1 MKANLPDKE
10 NGRPK
15 RRRRRGRQNCDPDAG
30 LALRPEVR
38 ARLEVALRSTKADK
52 RGTPLEEVARKLG
65 LQLRGAGQLPE
76 ELLPA
81 EKTLWILNHYA
92 VTPDLPGRTR
102 HFDLGREL
110 IRQGWRVILFASSF
124 QHHDHREAKLS
135 GGERWRLEE
144 VERVSIVWVRTT
156 PYVRNDWRRALNMV
170 SFAVR
175 AWGIGRSLPRRETR
189 VRRPDVVI
197 GSSVHLLTVLAAW
210 RLARRH
216 RARFIME
223 VRDLWPETLID
234 MREVK
239 KHSLVA
245 RLLRVL
251 ERFLYRRADRIITLL
266 PRAHEYIE
274 SRGIPGRK
282 IVWIPNGVD
291 VTRFE
296 PVPARRTTGSL
307 FTVMYLGAHG
317 QANTLDVVLEA
328 AKLLQDQAK
337 ERVRFILV
345 GDGPEKPRLME
356 EAGRF
361 SLSNVEF
368 RNALPK
374 DDVPKTLAEADATVL
389 VLHDL
394 PLYRYGISL
403 NKLFDYLA
411 AARPIILAGNPANN
425 PVAEAMC
432 GLVVPPQ
439 DPLALTKAVIAL
451 LETPAS
457 ERAAMGARGR
467 AYVEERHALPAL
479 ARRLAECLEEGA

>member
-1 MKANLPDKE
+1 VKANIPDKE

-15 RRRRRGRQNCDPDAG
+15 RRRPYGRQNWDPDAG
-30 LALRPEVR
+30 LDLRPEVR
-38 ARLEVALRSTKADK
+38 ARLEASLPSSKVGK

-76 ELLPA
+76 ESLPE

-92 VTPDLPGRTR
+92 VTPDLPGGTR

-110 IRQGWRVILFASSF
+110 VQQGWRVVLFASSF

-135 GGERWRLEE
+135 RGERWRLEE
-144 VERVSIVWVRTT
+144 VEGVSIVWIRTT
-156 PYVRNDWRRALNMV
+156 PYVRNDWRRVLNMV

-175 AWGIGRSLPRRETR
+175 AWRIGRSLPRREPR

-216 RARFIME
+216 KAQFIME
-223 VRDLWPETLID
+223 VRDLWPETLIE
-234 MREVK
+234 MGEVK
-239 KHSLVA
+239 RHSLVT

-251 ERFLYRRADRIITLL
+251 ERFLYLRADRIITLL

-274 SRGIPGRK
+274 SRGIPSRK
-282 IVWIPNGVD
+282 VVWIPNGVD

-296 PVPARRTTGSL
+296 PVPVRHATGDP

-317 QANTLDVVLEA
+317 QANALGVVLES
-328 AKLLQDQAK
+328 AKLVQDQAK
-337 ERVRFILV
+337 ERVRFVLV
-345 GDGPEKPRLME
+345 GDGPEKPRLMK
-356 EAGRF
+356 EAGRL

-368 RNALPK
+368 RNAVPK
-374 DDVPKTLAEADATVL
+374 TDVPKTLAEADATVL
-389 VLHDL
+389 VLNDL

-425 PVAEAMC
+425 PVAEARC
-432 GLVVPPQ
+432 GLSVPPG
-439 DPLALTKAVIAL
+439 DPRALAEAVIEL
-451 LETPAS
+451 LGTPSS
-457 ERAAMGARGR
+457 ERDEMGKRGR
-467 AYVEERHALPAL
+467 AYVEAHHALPIL
-479 ARRLAECLEEGA
+479 ARRLAQCLEQET